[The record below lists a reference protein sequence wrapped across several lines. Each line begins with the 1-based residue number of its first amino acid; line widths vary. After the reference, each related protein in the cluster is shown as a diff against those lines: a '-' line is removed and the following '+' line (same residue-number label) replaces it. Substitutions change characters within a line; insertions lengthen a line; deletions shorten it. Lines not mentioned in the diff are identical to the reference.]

1 MVTKKGASM
10 AIVTVEDLTGSME
23 VVVFPQVWES
33 TKSSWIEGE
42 GILIAGR
49 TEQRGEEW
57 SVLVESVVPWE
68 EASRLSADAVRSK
81 LTVSSGGRRYAAKR
95 SAAPLPN
102 GGIPAGMVP
111 EGLEMS
117 APLMPERAPA
127 EFDASVAVEAPPAE
141 PLAGAMSNPDPVE
154 IPTGAVLHIKFKAR
168 QSVEE
173 TIRAMEIV
181 KGELRARPGGT
192 RVVVH
197 IPQAGGAQLLP
208 MEQRNGVAWDAGL
221 PAILRDRVGGDGI
234 ELELI
239 SPAT

>member
-1 MVTKKGASM
+1 
-10 AIVTVEDLTGSME
+10 
-23 VVVFPQVWES
+23 
-33 TKSSWIEGE
+33 
-42 GILIAGR
+42 
-49 TEQRGEEW
+49 
-57 SVLVESVVPWE
+57 
-68 EASRLSADAVRSK
+68 
-81 LTVSSGGRRYAAKR
+81 
-95 SAAPLPN
+95 
-102 GGIPAGMVP
+102 
-111 EGLEMS
+111 MS
-117 APLMPERAPA
+117 APLMPERAPV
-127 EFDASVAVEAPPAE
+127 EFDSAAHTDSPTAG

-154 IPTGAVLHIKFKAR
+154 IPAGTVLHIKFKAR

-181 KGELRARPGGT
+181 KGELRSRPGAT

-208 MEQRNGVAWDAGL
+208 MEQRSGVAWDAGL

>member
-1 MVTKKGASM
+1 
-10 AIVTVEDLTGSME
+10 
-23 VVVFPQVWES
+23 
-33 TKSSWIEGE
+33 
-42 GILIAGR
+42 
-49 TEQRGEEW
+49 
-57 SVLVESVVPWE
+57 
-68 EASRLSADAVRSK
+68 
-81 LTVSSGGRRYAAKR
+81 
-95 SAAPLPN
+95 
-102 GGIPAGMVP
+102 MVP
-111 EGLEMS
+111 EGIEMS

-127 EFDASVAVEAPPAE
+127 EFDTSVAVEAPPAE
-141 PLAGAMSNPDPVE
+141 PLAGAMSNPDPAE
-154 IPTGAVLHIKFKAR
+154 IPAGAVLHIKFKAR

-197 IPQAGGAQLLP
+197 IPQGGGAQLLP

>member
-1 MVTKKGASM
+1 MVFEEASCLCR
-10 AIVTVEDLTGSME
+10 II
-23 VVVFPQVWES
+23 F
-33 TKSSWIEGE
+33 
-42 GILIAGR
+42 
-49 TEQRGEEW
+49 
-57 SVLVESVVPWE
+57 E
-68 EASRLSADAVRSK
+68 EASRLSAEAIRSK
-81 LTVSSGGRRYAAKR
+81 LTVSSGGRRFVKR
-95 SAAPLPN
+95 TAAPLPN

-111 EGLEMS
+111 EGIEMD
-117 APLMPERAPA
+117 APLMPERAPV
-127 EFDASVAVEAPPAE
+127 EFDATAPAEPPLAE
-141 PLAGAMSNPDPVE
+141 PLAGSMSNPDPVE
-154 IPTGAVLHIKFKAR
+154 IPAGAVLHIKFKAR

-181 KGELRARPGGT
+181 KGELRSRPGAT

-208 MEQRNGVAWDAGL
+208 MEQRSGVAWDAGL

>member
-1 MVTKKGASM
+1 
-10 AIVTVEDLTGSME
+10 
-23 VVVFPQVWES
+23 
-33 TKSSWIEGE
+33 
-42 GILIAGR
+42 
-49 TEQRGEEW
+49 
-57 SVLVESVVPWE
+57 
-68 EASRLSADAVRSK
+68 
-81 LTVSSGGRRYAAKR
+81 
-95 SAAPLPN
+95 
-102 GGIPAGMVP
+102 
-111 EGLEMS
+111 
-117 APLMPERAPA
+117 
-127 EFDASVAVEAPPAE
+127 
-141 PLAGAMSNPDPVE
+141 MSNPDPVE
-154 IPTGAVLHIKFKAR
+154 IPAGAVLHIKFKAR

-208 MEQRNGVAWDAGL
+208 MEQRSGVAWDAGL